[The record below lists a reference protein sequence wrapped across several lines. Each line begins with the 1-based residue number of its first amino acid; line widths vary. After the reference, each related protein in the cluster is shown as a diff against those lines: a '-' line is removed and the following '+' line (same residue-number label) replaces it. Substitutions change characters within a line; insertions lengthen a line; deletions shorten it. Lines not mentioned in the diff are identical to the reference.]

1 MAEPGPRFDG
11 PELIGRKV
19 APPRPLAGRRARW
32 GRRIARILFVVA
44 ALPVVVI
51 AIYRVVPPPITPLM
65 VIRTIEGLPINQHWV
80 GYRDIAP
87 NLVGAVMASE
97 DEGFCYHDGFDVGAV
112 REAWRA
118 YQATGRL
125 RGASTISQQTA
136 KNLFLW
142 PDHSFV
148 RKAVEAYLTLLIE
161 LLWPKQRILE
171 VYLNIIEWG
180 PGIYG
185 ADSAARAYFAHPAAA
200 LTRREAALL
209 AAVLPNPRVWSPVHP
224 GPYVERRTDWILP
237 RMTSFLRGCR

>member
-1 MAEPGPRFDG
+1 
-11 PELIGRKV
+11 IGRKV
-19 APPRPLAGRRARW
+19 APPRPLAGRGARW

-118 YQATGRL
+118 YRVGGRL
-125 RGASTISQQTA
+125 
-136 KNLFLW
+136 
-142 PDHSFV
+142 
-148 RKAVEAYLTLLIE
+148 
-161 LLWPKQRILE
+161 
-171 VYLNIIEWG
+171 
-180 PGIYG
+180 
-185 ADSAARAYFAHPAAA
+185 
-200 LTRREAALL
+200 
-209 AAVLPNPRVWSPVHP
+209 
-224 GPYVERRTDWILP
+224 
-237 RMTSFLRGCR
+237 